1 MRTRTTSDPGSK
13 FESRFEKEFGNIN
26 QTRHD
31 EQSTRACTLW
41 SGVQQKPP
49 STFSDP
55 KNGGIFPASFSNFVF
70 ISLYNF
76 SDFLLDFDLESSMAK
91 SSSKAKRSPASS
103 PAMGIGKGKVTP
115 IQIAFIVERF
125 LADNNYEVPPS
136 DPRPQI
142 SSPRPRAKRLLT
154 SNSNIQIELKFF
166 IRFLILVV

>member
-13 FESRFEKEFGNIN
+13 FESRFEKDFGNIN

-55 KNGGIFPASFSNFVF
+55 KKGGIFPASFSNFVF

-125 LADNNYEVPPS
+125 LADNNYENTLAAFRSEAS
-136 DPRPQI
+136 DLF
-142 SSPRPRAKRLLT
+142 SKAKGKEVT
-154 SNSNIQIELKFF
+154 N
-166 IRFLILVV
+166 